1 MTYDKNNKIIHA
13 IGNIKARNFEM
24 GNLRATKGD
33 VADDFGSGKFFDSS
47 LIFSDG
53 SYLTSPELDR
63 KTPEVTVLK
72 KSIYSVCPNEEIA
85 QNNNLAGRKLDLLS
99 IKSRKTTID
108 RGADKMIINS
118 GIIRLYNFPVFYTPY
133 LNKSLSKERKS
144 GFLFPTYTKN
154 TNLGV
159 GLIIPYYVN
168 ISPNKDLTI
177 SPYIGIG
184 SSLRMIKSDFRHL
197 TNYGKY
203 DVSFEIAN
211 NKLRPRQSNA
221 GFQQLISSKTNKQ
234 YRWNLVGKGDFD
246 FTKNVGAGF
255 DVNTLSDP
263 NYLRDYRNSYFLN
276 YTVSKANLDY
286 INGRDYHA
294 VRAIRIQELQV
305 VDLKA
310 ADPLVIPRLDSYIE
324 SKPKFFK
331 EKFALTSNLTTLSRT
346 SGLQYRR
353 ATLVPEVNAPFNIN
367 GNLFNFGSRLQTD
380 FYSLDNNYKHNENH
394 ANYASTQANYKP
406 EISLS
411 WKLPLM
417 KKSKNNSF
425 LIEPIIS
432 IVSSSYGKGYKA
444 FPNEDSNSAELSI
457 SNLFVNDRVAGF
469 DRTEVGQRINY
480 GVRSSIF
487 NKYGEFG
494 LTIGQSYRKTNKT
507 QDVQIRGFGAEK
519 KSNLVGQAMYKANK
533 YFSIIYSFQ
542 LNESSYKNDV
552 NEVTT
557 SLNFDRFTFFSNYL
571 VIRKT
576 PLVLN
581 EIKQLSLGSTIKLD
595 KKWNIT
601 INSFKDMVTGRTIQR
616 GIILNR
622 DGCCTV
628 FGFSFVESNPSALV
642 KPQKSFSF
650 NLTFKNL

>member
-1 MTYDKNNKIIHA
+1 
-13 IGNIKARNFEM
+13 
-24 GNLRATKGD
+24 
-33 VADDFGSGKFFDSS
+33 
-47 LIFSDG
+47 
-53 SYLTSPELDR
+53 
-63 KTPEVTVLK
+63 
-72 KSIYSVCPNEEIA
+72 
-85 QNNNLAGRKLDLLS
+85 
-99 IKSRKTTID
+99 
-108 RGADKMIINS
+108 
-118 GIIRLYNFPVFYTPY
+118 
-133 LNKSLSKERKS
+133 
-144 GFLFPTYTKN
+144 
-154 TNLGV
+154 
-159 GLIIPYYVN
+159 
-168 ISPNKDLTI
+168 
-177 SPYIGIG
+177 
-184 SSLRMIKSDFRHL
+184 
-197 TNYGKY
+197 
-203 DVSFEIAN
+203 
-211 NKLRPRQSNA
+211 
-221 GFQQLISSKTNKQ
+221 
-234 YRWNLVGKGDFD
+234 
-246 FTKNVGAGF
+246 
-255 DVNTLSDP
+255 
-263 NYLRDYRNSYFLN
+263 
-276 YTVSKANLDY
+276 
-286 INGRDYHA
+286 
-294 VRAIRIQELQV
+294 
-305 VDLKA
+305 
-310 ADPLVIPRLDSYIE
+310 
-324 SKPKFFK
+324 
-331 EKFALTSNLTTLSRT
+331 
-346 SGLQYRR
+346 
-353 ATLVPEVNAPFNIN
+353 
-367 GNLFNFGSRLQTD
+367 
-380 FYSLDNNYKHNENH
+380 
-394 ANYASTQANYKP
+394 
-406 EISLS
+406 
-411 WKLPLM
+411 M